1 MKLSKRDYIIVGL
14 VSVLVLAGFIPLS
27 FYKLTPGPSETIT
40 KNLNTLSVYAKK
52 ANAYSYI
59 GSYFQKESELISVPD
74 ISENKANAVYTL
86 AETSAKKSA
95 LDLAQKSYT
104 EKHIGYMVIGIK
116 PDSKFKQI
124 LQEGDIITAINGE
137 SVVGKS
143 LDEIGKT
150 KPFKNK
156 TVTFEFH
163 RDNKIGKTKPFK
175 NKTVTFEFHRDNKIF
190 KKSIKVAD
198 ETGSLM
204 LSDYINYESGDI
216 KLDDDTTLK
225 QININGSSVGLTY
238 ATYYYLKLN
247 NYELK
252 EPVAMTG
259 TIDDSGNVGPIEG
272 IREKIIGAHKAHAKY
287 VFVPERNY
295 ADAMATK
302 KEFGYKLDI
311 YPVKSLADTV
321 NYLNDLELIMKG

>member
-40 KNLNTLSVYAKK
+40 KNLNTLSVYARKT
-52 ANAYSYI
+52 NVYSYI
-59 GSYFQKESELISVPD
+59 GSYFQRESELISVPD

-95 LDLAQKSYT
+95 LDLSEKSYT
-104 EKHIGYMVIGIK
+104 EKHIGYVVVGIK
-116 PDSKFKQI
+116 PDSKFNQI
-124 LQEGDIITAINGE
+124 LKEGDIITAINGA
-137 SVVGKS
+137 SVINKS
-143 LDEIGKT
+143 LDEISKT
-150 KPFKNK
+150 TPFK
-156 TVTFEFH
+156 
-163 RDNKIGKTKPFK
+163 D
-175 NKTVTFEFHRDNKIF
+175 KTVTFEFHRDNKIF

-295 ADAMATK
+295 TDAMATK

>member
-1 MKLSKRDYIIVGL
+1 MKLSKRDYVIVGL

-27 FYKLTPGPSETIT
+27 FYKLTPGPSQTIT

-52 ANAYSYI
+52 ANVYSYI
-59 GSYFQKESELISVPD
+59 GSRFQKESELISVPD

-95 LDLAQKSYT
+95 LDLSEKSYT

-163 RDNKIGKTKPFK
+163 RDN
-175 NKTVTFEFHRDNKIF
+175 NIF
-190 KKSIKVAD
+190 KKSIKVTD

-272 IREKIIGAHKAHAKY
+272 IREKIIGAQKAHAKY

>member
-40 KNLNTLSVYAKK
+40 KNLNTLSVYAHK
-52 ANAYSYI
+52 ANVYSYI
-59 GSYFQKESELISVPD
+59 GSRFQKESELMAVPD
-74 ISENKANAVYTL
+74 ISENKANAGYTL

-95 LDLAQKSYT
+95 LDLSQKSYT
-104 EKHIGYMVIGIK
+104 ENHIGYMVVGIK

-124 LQEGDIITAINGE
+124 LKVSDIITAINGE
-137 SVVGKS
+137 SIVNKS

-156 TVTFEFH
+156 TVVFDFIRNH
-163 RDNKIGKTKPFK
+163 KPM
-175 NKTVTFEFHRDNKIF
+175 R
-190 KKSIKVAD
+190 KSIKVAD

-204 LSDYINYESGDI
+204 LSDYVDYKSGDI

-259 TIDDSGNVGPIEG
+259 TIDSDGNVGPIEG
-272 IREKIIGAHKAHAKY
+272 IREKIIGANKAHAKY

>member
-27 FYKLTPGPSETIT
+27 FYKLSPGPSQTIT

-52 ANAYSYI
+52 ANVYEYI
-59 GSYFQKESELISVPD
+59 GSRFQKESELISVPD

-137 SVVGKS
+137 SIVNKS

-163 RDNKIGKTKPFK
+163 RDN
-175 NKTVTFEFHRDNKIF
+175 NIF
-190 KKSIKVAD
+190 KKSIKVTD

-225 QININGSSVGLTY
+225 QININGSSVGLIY

>member
-1 MKLSKRDYIIVGL
+1 MRLSKRDYIIVGL

-40 KNLNTLSVYAKK
+40 KNLNTLSVYASK
-52 ANAYSYI
+52 ANVYSYV
-59 GSYFQKESELISVPD
+59 GSRFQKESELMAVPD

-95 LDLAQKSYT
+95 LDLSQKSYT
-104 EKHIGYMVIGIK
+104 ENHIGYMVVGIK
-116 PDSKFKQI
+116 SDSKFKQI

-137 SVVGKS
+137 SVVNKS

-150 KPFKNK
+150 KPFK
-156 TVTFEFH
+156 
-163 RDNKIGKTKPFK
+163 D
-175 NKTVTFEFHRDNKIF
+175 KTVTFEFHRDNKIF
-190 KKSIKVAD
+190 KKSIRVVD

-204 LSDYINYESGDI
+204 LSEYVDYKSGDI

-252 EPVAMTG
+252 EPTAMTG

-272 IREKIIGAHKAHAKY
+272 IREKIIGANKAHAKY
-287 VFVPERNY
+287 VFVPAENY

-302 KEFGYKLDI
+302 KEFRYKLDI

-321 NYLNDLELIMKG
+321 NYLNDLELLKG

>member
-52 ANAYSYI
+52 TNVYSYI
-59 GSYFQKESELISVPD
+59 GSRFQKESELMAVPD
-74 ISENKANAVYTL
+74 ISENKANAGYTL

-95 LDLAQKSYT
+95 LDLSQKSYT
-104 EKHIGYMVIGIK
+104 ENHIGYIVVGIK
-116 PDSKFKQI
+116 SDSKFKQI
-124 LQEGDIITAINGE
+124 LQEGDIITAINDE

-163 RDNKIGKTKPFK
+163 RDNKIL
-175 NKTVTFEFHRDNKIF
+175 
-190 KKSIKVAD
+190 KKSIRVVD

-204 LSDYINYESGDI
+204 LSDYVDYKSGDI

-252 EPVAMTG
+252 DLVAMTG

-311 YPVKSLADTV
+311 YPVKSLDDTV

>member
-40 KNLNTLSVYAKK
+40 KNLNTLSVYVKK
-52 ANAYSYI
+52 ANVYSYI
-59 GSYFQKESELISVPD
+59 GSYFQKESELMAVPD
-74 ISENKANAVYTL
+74 ISENKANAGYTL

-104 EKHIGYMVIGIK
+104 ENHIGYMVVGIK

-137 SVVGKS
+137 SIVNKS

-156 TVTFEFH
+156 TVTFDFIRNH
-163 RDNKIGKTKPFK
+163 KPM
-175 NKTVTFEFHRDNKIF
+175 R
-190 KKSIKVAD
+190 KSIKVAD

-204 LSDYINYESGDI
+204 LSDYVDYKSGDI
-216 KLDDDTTLK
+216 KLDDDATLDK
-225 QININGSSVGLTY
+225 ININGSSVGLTY

-247 NYELK
+247 NNSLK
-252 EPVAMTG
+252 YPVAMTG
-259 TIDDSGNVGPIEG
+259 TIDNAGNVGPIEG
-272 IREKIIGAHKAHAKY
+272 IREKIIGAHKAHVKY
-287 VFVPERNY
+287 VFVPDSNY

-302 KEFGYKLDI
+302 TEFGYKLDI
-311 YPVKSLADTV
+311 YPVKTLADTV
-321 NYLNDLELIMKG
+321 NYLNDLELIK

>member
-40 KNLNTLSVYAKK
+40 KNLNTLSVYARK
-52 ANAYSYI
+52 ANVYEYI

-95 LDLAQKSYT
+95 LDLSQKSYT
-104 EKHIGYMVIGIK
+104 ETHIGYIVVGIK
-116 PDSKFKQI
+116 SDSKFKQI
-124 LQEGDIITAINGE
+124 LQEGDIITAINDE

-143 LDEIGKT
+143 LDE
-150 KPFKNK
+150 
-156 TVTFEFH
+156 
-163 RDNKIGKTKPFK
+163 IGKTKPFK

-204 LSDYINYESGDI
+204 LSDYVDYKSGDI

>member
-40 KNLNTLSVYAKK
+40 KNLNTLSVYARK
-52 ANAYSYI
+52 ANVYSYI

-95 LDLAQKSYT
+95 LDLSQKSYT
-104 EKHIGYMVIGIK
+104 EKHSGYMVIGIK

-124 LQEGDIITAINGE
+124 LQEGDIITAINNE
-137 SVVGKS
+137 SVVDKS
-143 LDEIGKT
+143 LDE
-150 KPFKNK
+150 
-156 TVTFEFH
+156 
-163 RDNKIGKTKPFK
+163 IGKTKPFK

-204 LSDYINYESGDI
+204 LSDYVDYKSGDI
-216 KLDDDTTLK
+216 KLDDDATLK

-252 EPVAMTG
+252 DLVAMTG
-259 TIDDSGNVGPIEG
+259 TIDDSGDVGPIEG
-272 IREKIIGAHKAHAKY
+272 IREKIIGAQKAHAKY

-295 ADAMATK
+295 AEAIATK

>member
-1 MKLSKRDYIIVGL
+1 MKLSKRDYVIVGL

-40 KNLNTLSVYAKK
+40 KNLNTLSVYASKT
-52 ANAYSYI
+52 NVYEYI

-95 LDLAQKSYT
+95 LDLSEKSYT
-104 EKHIGYMVIGIK
+104 EKHIGYVVGGIK

-137 SVVGKS
+137 SVINKS
-143 LDEIGKT
+143 LDEISKT
-150 KPFKNK
+150 KPFKDK

-163 RDNKIGKTKPFK
+163 RDN
-175 NKTVTFEFHRDNKIF
+175 NIF
-190 KKSIKVAD
+190 KKSIKVTD

-238 ATYYYLKLN
+238 ATYYYLRLN

>member
-1 MKLSKRDYIIVGL
+1 MKLSKRDYVIVGL

-40 KNLNTLSVYAKK
+40 KNLNTLSVYANK
-52 ANAYSYI
+52 ANVYEYI
-59 GSYFQKESELISVPD
+59 GSRFQKESELISVPD

-143 LDEIGKT
+143 LDE
-150 KPFKNK
+150 
-156 TVTFEFH
+156 
-163 RDNKIGKTKPFK
+163 IGKTKPFK

-311 YPVKSLADTV
+311 YPVNSLADTV

>member
-40 KNLNTLSVYAKK
+40 KNLNTLSVYARK
-52 ANAYSYI
+52 ANVYEYI
-59 GSYFQKESELISVPD
+59 GSYFQKESELMAIPD
-74 ISENKANAVYTL
+74 ISENKANASYTL

-104 EKHIGYMVIGIK
+104 EKHIGYIVIGIK

-124 LQEGDIITAINGE
+124 LREGDIITAINGE

-163 RDNKIGKTKPFK
+163 RDNKI
-175 NKTVTFEFHRDNKIF
+175 F

-204 LSDYINYESGDI
+204 LSDYVDYKSGDI

-259 TIDDSGNVGPIEG
+259 TIGDSGNVGPIEG

>member
-52 ANAYSYI
+52 ANVYSYI
-59 GSYFQKESELISVPD
+59 GSYFQKESELMAVPD
-74 ISENKANAVYTL
+74 ISENKANASYTL
-86 AETSAKKSA
+86 AEMSAKKSA

-104 EKHIGYMVIGIK
+104 EKHIGYIVIGIK

-124 LQEGDIITAINGE
+124 LREGDIITAINGE
-137 SVVGKS
+137 SVVNKS

-150 KPFKNK
+150 KPFKNQ
-156 TVTFEFH
+156 
-163 RDNKIGKTKPFK
+163 
-175 NKTVTFEFHRDNKIF
+175 TVTFEFHRDNKIF
-190 KKSIKVAD
+190 KKSIKVVD

-204 LSDYINYESGDI
+204 LSDYVDYKSGDI

>member
-40 KNLNTLSVYAKK
+40 KNLNTLSVYARK
-52 ANAYSYI
+52 ANVYSYI

-95 LDLAQKSYT
+95 LDLSQKSYT
-104 EKHIGYMVIGIK
+104 ETHIGYIVVGIK
-116 PDSKFKQI
+116 SDSKFKQI

-137 SVVGKS
+137 SVVSKS

-150 KPFKNK
+150 KPFKNQ
-156 TVTFEFH
+156 
-163 RDNKIGKTKPFK
+163 
-175 NKTVTFEFHRDNKIF
+175 TVTFEFHRDNKIF
-190 KKSIKVAD
+190 KKSIRVVD

-204 LSDYINYESGDI
+204 LSDYVDYKSGDI

>member
-52 ANAYSYI
+52 ANVYSYI
-59 GSYFQKESELISVPD
+59 GSYFQKESELMAVPD
-74 ISENKANAVYTL
+74 ISENKANASYTL

-124 LQEGDIITAINGE
+124 LREGDIITAINGE

-163 RDNKIGKTKPFK
+163 RDNKI
-175 NKTVTFEFHRDNKIF
+175 F

-204 LSDYINYESGDI
+204 LSDYVDYKSGDI

-259 TIDDSGNVGPIEG
+259 TIGDSGNVGPIEG

>member
-1 MKLSKRDYIIVGL
+1 MKLAKRDYIIVGL

-27 FYKLTPGPSETIT
+27 FYKLTPGPSQTIT

-52 ANAYSYI
+52 ANVYSYI
-59 GSYFQKESELISVPD
+59 GSRFQKESELISVPD

-95 LDLAQKSYT
+95 LDLSQKSYT
-104 EKHIGYMVIGIK
+104 ETHIGYIVVGIK

-124 LQEGDIITAINGE
+124 LQEGDIITAINDE

-143 LDEIGKT
+143 LDE
-150 KPFKNK
+150 
-156 TVTFEFH
+156 
-163 RDNKIGKTKPFK
+163 IGKTKPFK

-204 LSDYINYESGDI
+204 LSDYVDYKSGDI
-216 KLDDDTTLK
+216 KLDDDATLK

-238 ATYYYLKLN
+238 AIYYYLKLN

-259 TIDDSGNVGPIEG
+259 TIDSDGNVGPIEG
-272 IREKIIGAHKAHAKY
+272 IREKIIGANKAHAKY
-287 VFVPERNY
+287 MFVPERNY

>member
-1 MKLSKRDYIIVGL
+1 MKLSKRDYVIVGL

-27 FYKLTPGPSETIT
+27 FYKLAPGPSQTIT

-52 ANAYSYI
+52 ANVYSYI
-59 GSYFQKESELISVPD
+59 GSRFQKESELISVPD

-95 LDLAQKSYT
+95 LDLSEKSYT
-104 EKHIGYMVIGIK
+104 EKHIGYVVVGIK

-156 TVTFEFH
+156 TVAFEFH
-163 RDNKIGKTKPFK
+163 RDN
-175 NKTVTFEFHRDNKIF
+175 NIF
-190 KKSIKVAD
+190 KKSIKVTD

-321 NYLNDLELIMKG
+321 NYLNDLELMKGTS

>member
-1 MKLSKRDYIIVGL
+1 MKLSKRDYVIVGL

-27 FYKLTPGPSETIT
+27 FYKLTPGPSQTIT

-52 ANAYSYI
+52 TNVYSYI
-59 GSYFQKESELISVPD
+59 GSRFQKESELISVPD
-74 ISENKANAVYTL
+74 ISESKANAVYTL

-95 LDLAQKSYT
+95 LDLSEKSYT
-104 EKHIGYMVIGIK
+104 EKHIGYVVVGIK
-116 PDSKFKQI
+116 PDSKFNQI
-124 LQEGDIITAINGE
+124 LKEGDIITAINGE
-137 SVVGKS
+137 SVINKS
-143 LDEIGKT
+143 LDEISKT
-150 KPFKNK
+150 KPFKDK

-163 RDNKIGKTKPFK
+163 RDNKLL
-175 NKTVTFEFHRDNKIF
+175 
-190 KKSIKVAD
+190 KKSIKVTD

-204 LSDYINYESGDI
+204 LSDYINYESGNI
-216 KLDDDTTLK
+216 KFDDDTTLK

-238 ATYYYLKLN
+238 ATYYYLRLN

-272 IREKIIGAHKAHAKY
+272 IREKIIGAQKAHAKY

>member
-27 FYKLTPGPSETIT
+27 FYKLTPGPSKTIT

-52 ANAYSYI
+52 ANVYSYI
-59 GSYFQKESELISVPD
+59 GSYFQKESELMAVPD
-74 ISENKANAVYTL
+74 ISENKANASYTL

-124 LQEGDIITAINGE
+124 LREGDIITAINGE

-163 RDNKIGKTKPFK
+163 RDNKI
-175 NKTVTFEFHRDNKIF
+175 F

-204 LSDYINYESGDI
+204 LSDYVDYKSGDI

-259 TIDDSGNVGPIEG
+259 TIGDSGNVGPIEG

>member
-1 MKLSKRDYIIVGL
+1 MKLTKRDYIIVGL

-40 KNLNTLSVYAKK
+40 KNLNTLSVYAHK
-52 ANAYSYI
+52 ANVYSYI
-59 GSYFQKESELISVPD
+59 GSYFQKESELMAVPD
-74 ISENKANAVYTL
+74 ISENKANAGYTL

-95 LDLAQKSYT
+95 LDLSQKSYT

-116 PDSKFKQI
+116 PDSKFTQI
-124 LQEGDIITAINGE
+124 LREGDIITAINGE
-137 SVVGKS
+137 SVVNKP

-150 KPFKNK
+150 KPFKDK
-156 TVTFEFH
+156 TVTFDFIRNH
-163 RDNKIGKTKPFK
+163 KPMRKT
-175 NKTVTFEFHRDNKIF
+175 
-190 KKSIKVAD
+190 IKVAD

-216 KLDDDTTLK
+216 KLDDDDTLNK
-225 QININGSSVGLTY
+225 ININGSSVGLTY

-259 TIDDSGNVGPIEG
+259 TINSDGKVGPIEG
-272 IREKIIGAHKAHAKY
+272 IREKIIGANKAHAKY
-287 VFVPERNY
+287 VFVPEENY

-321 NYLNDLELIMKG
+321 NYLNDLELVK

>member
-1 MKLSKRDYIIVGL
+1 MKLSKRDYVIVGL

-27 FYKLTPGPSETIT
+27 FYKLTPGPSQTIT

-52 ANAYSYI
+52 ANVYSYI
-59 GSYFQKESELISVPD
+59 GSRFQKESELISVPD

-95 LDLAQKSYT
+95 LDLSEKSYT

-163 RDNKIGKTKPFK
+163 RDN
-175 NKTVTFEFHRDNKIF
+175 NIF
-190 KKSIKVAD
+190 KKSIKATD

-259 TIDDSGNVGPIEG
+259 TIDNDGNVGPIEG

>member
-52 ANAYSYI
+52 ANVYSYI
-59 GSYFQKESELISVPD
+59 GSYFQKESELMAVPD
-74 ISENKANAVYTL
+74 ISENKANAGYTL

-95 LDLAQKSYT
+95 LDLSQKSYT
-104 EKHIGYMVIGIK
+104 ENHIGYMVVGIK

-124 LQEGDIITAINGE
+124 LQEGDIITAINDE
-137 SVVGKS
+137 SVVDKS
-143 LDEIGKT
+143 LDE
-150 KPFKNK
+150 
-156 TVTFEFH
+156 
-163 RDNKIGKTKPFK
+163 IGKTKPFK

-204 LSDYINYESGDI
+204 LSDYVDYKSGDI

-259 TIDDSGNVGPIEG
+259 TIDSDGNVGPIEG

>member
-52 ANAYSYI
+52 ANVYSYI
-59 GSYFQKESELISVPD
+59 GSYFQKESELMAVPD

-95 LDLAQKSYT
+95 LDLSQKSYT
-104 EKHIGYMVIGIK
+104 ENHIGYMVVGIK

-124 LQEGDIITAINGE
+124 LQEGDIITAINGK
-137 SVVGKS
+137 SVVNKS
-143 LDEIGKT
+143 LDE
-150 KPFKNK
+150 
-156 TVTFEFH
+156 
-163 RDNKIGKTKPFK
+163 IGKTKPFK

-190 KKSIKVAD
+190 KKSIKVID

-204 LSDYINYESGDI
+204 LSDYVDYKSGDI

-252 EPVAMTG
+252 ESTAMTG

-272 IREKIIGAHKAHAKY
+272 IREKIIGANKAHAKY
-287 VFVPERNY
+287 VFVPAENY

-302 KEFGYKLDI
+302 KEFRYKLDI

>member
-52 ANAYSYI
+52 ANVYSYI
-59 GSYFQKESELISVPD
+59 GLYFQKESELMAVPD
-74 ISENKANAVYTL
+74 ISENKANAGYTL

-95 LDLAQKSYT
+95 LDLSQKSYT
-104 EKHIGYMVIGIK
+104 ENHIGYMVVGIK
-116 PDSKFKQI
+116 PNSKFKQI

-137 SVVGKS
+137 SIVNKS
-143 LDEIGKT
+143 LDE
-150 KPFKNK
+150 
-156 TVTFEFH
+156 
-163 RDNKIGKTKPFK
+163 IGKTKPFK

-204 LSDYINYESGDI
+204 LSDYVDYKSGDI

-259 TIDDSGNVGPIEG
+259 TIDSDGNVGPIEG
-272 IREKIIGAHKAHAKY
+272 IREKIIGASKAHAKY
-287 VFVPERNY
+287 VFVPAENY
-295 ADAMATK
+295 ADAMTTK

>member
-52 ANAYSYI
+52 TNVYSYI
-59 GSYFQKESELISVPD
+59 GSRFQKESELMAVPD
-74 ISENKANAVYTL
+74 ISENKANAGYTL

-95 LDLAQKSYT
+95 LDLSQKSYT
-104 EKHIGYMVIGIK
+104 ENHIGYIVVGIK
-116 PDSKFKQI
+116 SDSKFKQI
-124 LQEGDIITAINGE
+124 LQEGDIITAINDE

-163 RDNKIGKTKPFK
+163 RDN
-175 NKTVTFEFHRDNKIF
+175 NIF

-204 LSDYINYESGDI
+204 LSDYVDYKSGDI

-225 QININGSSVGLTY
+225 QININGSSVGLAY

-259 TIDDSGNVGPIEG
+259 TIGDSGNVGPIEG

>member
-1 MKLSKRDYIIVGL
+1 MKLSKRDYVIVGL

-40 KNLNTLSVYAKK
+40 KNLNTLSVYARK
-52 ANAYSYI
+52 ANVYSYI

-95 LDLAQKSYT
+95 LDLSQKSYT
-104 EKHIGYMVIGIK
+104 ETHIGYIVVGIK
-116 PDSKFKQI
+116 SDSKFKQI

-163 RDNKIGKTKPFK
+163 RDNKI
-175 NKTVTFEFHRDNKIF
+175 F

-204 LSDYINYESGDI
+204 LSDYVDYKSGDI
-216 KLDDDTTLK
+216 KLDDDATLK

>member
-40 KNLNTLSVYAKK
+40 KNLNTLSVYASKT
-52 ANAYSYI
+52 NVYEYI

-95 LDLAQKSYT
+95 LDLSEKSYT
-104 EKHIGYMVIGIK
+104 EKHIGYVVVGIK

-163 RDNKIGKTKPFK
+163 RDN
-175 NKTVTFEFHRDNKIF
+175 NIF
-190 KKSIKVAD
+190 KKSIKVTN

-272 IREKIIGAHKAHAKY
+272 IREKIIGAHKAHTKY
-287 VFVPERNY
+287 VFVPEQNY

>member
-1 MKLSKRDYIIVGL
+1 MKLSKRDYVIVGL

-40 KNLNTLSVYAKK
+40 KNLNTLSVYASKT
-52 ANAYSYI
+52 NVYEYI

-95 LDLAQKSYT
+95 LDLSEKSYT
-104 EKHIGYMVIGIK
+104 EKHIGYVVVGIK

-124 LQEGDIITAINGE
+124 LQEGDIITAINDE

-163 RDNKIGKTKPFK
+163 RDN
-175 NKTVTFEFHRDNKIF
+175 NIF
-190 KKSIKVAD
+190 KKSIKVTN

-272 IREKIIGAHKAHAKY
+272 IREKIIGAHKTHAKY

>member
-27 FYKLTPGPSETIT
+27 FYKLTPGPSQTIT

-52 ANAYSYI
+52 ANVYSYI
-59 GSYFQKESELISVPD
+59 GSRFQKESELISVPD

-95 LDLAQKSYT
+95 LDLSEKSYT
-104 EKHIGYMVIGIK
+104 EKHIGYVVIGIK
-116 PDSKFKQI
+116 SDSKFKQI

-137 SVVGKS
+137 SVINKS
-143 LDEIGKT
+143 LDEISKT
-150 KPFKNK
+150 KPFKDK
-156 TVTFEFH
+156 KVTFEFH
-163 RDNKIGKTKPFK
+163 RDNKL
-175 NKTVTFEFHRDNKIF
+175 F
-190 KKSIKVAD
+190 KKAVKVTD

-204 LSDYINYESGDI
+204 LSEYVNYETGDI
-216 KLDDDTTLK
+216 KLDDDETLNK
-225 QININGSSVGLTY
+225 ININGSSVGLTY

-252 EPVAMTG
+252 DLVAMTG
-259 TIDDSGNVGPIEG
+259 TIDSSGKVGPIEG
-272 IREKIIGAHKAHAKY
+272 IREKIIGANKANAKY
-287 VFVPERNY
+287 VFVPEGNY
-295 ADAMATK
+295 AEAMATK

-321 NYLNDLELIMKG
+321 NYLNDLELLKG

>member
-1 MKLSKRDYIIVGL
+1 MKLSKRDYVIVGL

-52 ANAYSYI
+52 ANVYSYI
-59 GSYFQKESELISVPD
+59 GSYFQKESELMAVPD
-74 ISENKANAVYTL
+74 ISENKANASYTL

-124 LQEGDIITAINGE
+124 LREGDIITAINGE

-163 RDNKIGKTKPFK
+163 RDNKI
-175 NKTVTFEFHRDNKIF
+175 F

-204 LSDYINYESGDI
+204 LSDYVDYKSGDI

-259 TIDDSGNVGPIEG
+259 TIGDSGNVGPIEG

>member
-1 MKLSKRDYIIVGL
+1 MKLSKRDYVIVGL

-40 KNLNTLSVYAKK
+40 KNLNTLSVYASKT
-52 ANAYSYI
+52 NVYEYI

-95 LDLAQKSYT
+95 LDLSEKSYT
-104 EKHIGYMVIGIK
+104 EKHIGYVVVGIK

-163 RDNKIGKTKPFK
+163 RDN
-175 NKTVTFEFHRDNKIF
+175 NIF
-190 KKSIKVAD
+190 KKSIKVTN

-272 IREKIIGAHKAHAKY
+272 IREKIIGAHKTHAKY

>member
-40 KNLNTLSVYAKK
+40 KNLNTLSVYARKT
-52 ANAYSYI
+52 NVYSYI
-59 GSYFQKESELISVPD
+59 GSYFQGESELISVPD

-95 LDLAQKSYT
+95 LDLSEKSYT
-104 EKHIGYMVIGIK
+104 EKHIGYVVVGIK
-116 PDSKFKQI
+116 PDSKFNQI
-124 LQEGDIITAINGE
+124 LKEGDIITAINDE

-143 LDEIGKT
+143 LDE
-150 KPFKNK
+150 
-156 TVTFEFH
+156 
-163 RDNKIGKTKPFK
+163 IGKTKPFK

-204 LSDYINYESGDI
+204 LSDYMDYKSGDI
-216 KLDDDTTLK
+216 KLDDDETLK

-295 ADAMATK
+295 VDAMATK

>member
-1 MKLSKRDYIIVGL
+1 MKLSKRDYIIIGL

-27 FYKLTPGPSETIT
+27 FYKLTPGPSQTIT

-52 ANAYSYI
+52 ANVYSYI
-59 GSYFQKESELISVPD
+59 GSRFQKESELISVPD

-95 LDLAQKSYT
+95 LDLSEKSYT
-104 EKHIGYMVIGIK
+104 EKHIGYVVVGIK
-116 PDSKFKQI
+116 PDSKFNQI
-124 LQEGDIITAINGE
+124 LKEGDIITAINGE
-137 SVVGKS
+137 SVINKS
-143 LDEIGKT
+143 LDEISKT
-150 KPFKNK
+150 KPFKDK

-163 RDNKIGKTKPFK
+163 RDN
-175 NKTVTFEFHRDNKIF
+175 NIF
-190 KKSIKVAD
+190 KKSIKVTD

-238 ATYYYLKLN
+238 ATYYYLRLN

-259 TIDDSGNVGPIEG
+259 TIDNGGNVGPIEG
-272 IREKIIGAHKAHAKY
+272 ICEKIIGAHKAHAKY
-287 VFVPERNY
+287 VFVPEQNY

-321 NYLNDLELIMKG
+321 NYLNDLELITKG

>member
-1 MKLSKRDYIIVGL
+1 MKLSKRDYVIVGL

-52 ANAYSYI
+52 ANVYSYI

-95 LDLAQKSYT
+95 LDLSEKSYT
-104 EKHIGYMVIGIK
+104 EKHIGYVVVGIK
-116 PDSKFKQI
+116 PDSKFNQI
-124 LQEGDIITAINGE
+124 LKEGDIITAINGE
-137 SVVGKS
+137 SVVNKS
-143 LDEIGKT
+143 LDE
-150 KPFKNK
+150 
-156 TVTFEFH
+156 
-163 RDNKIGKTKPFK
+163 IGKTKPFK

-238 ATYYYLKLN
+238 ATYYYLRLN

>member
-52 ANAYSYI
+52 TNVYSYI
-59 GSYFQKESELISVPD
+59 GSRFQKESELMAVPD
-74 ISENKANAVYTL
+74 ISENKANAGYTL

-95 LDLAQKSYT
+95 LDLSQKSYT
-104 EKHIGYMVIGIK
+104 ENHIGYIVVGIK
-116 PDSKFKQI
+116 SDSKFKQI
-124 LQEGDIITAINGE
+124 LQEGDIITAINDE

-163 RDNKIGKTKPFK
+163 RDNKIL
-175 NKTVTFEFHRDNKIF
+175 
-190 KKSIKVAD
+190 KKSIRVVD

-204 LSDYINYESGDI
+204 LSDYVDYKSGDI

-321 NYLNDLELIMKG
+321 NYLNDLELITKG

>member
-27 FYKLTPGPSETIT
+27 FYKLSPGPSETIT
-40 KNLNTLSVYAKK
+40 KNLNTLSVYARKT
-52 ANAYSYI
+52 NVYSYI
-59 GSYFQKESELISVPD
+59 GSYFQKESELMAVPG

-95 LDLAQKSYT
+95 LDLSQKSYT
-104 EKHIGYMVIGIK
+104 ETHIGYMVVGIK
-116 PDSKFKQI
+116 SDSKFKQI

-137 SVVGKS
+137 SVVNKS

-150 KPFKNK
+150 KPFKNQ
-156 TVTFEFH
+156 
-163 RDNKIGKTKPFK
+163 
-175 NKTVTFEFHRDNKIF
+175 TVTFEFHRDNKIF

-204 LSDYINYESGDI
+204 LSDYVDYKSGDI

-225 QININGSSVGLTY
+225 QININGSSVGLAY
-238 ATYYYLKLN
+238 ATYYYLRLN

-259 TIDDSGNVGPIEG
+259 TIDDSGNVGLIEG
-272 IREKIIGAHKAHAKY
+272 IREKIIGAHKEHAKY

-311 YPVKSLADTV
+311 YPVKSLVDTV